1 MAFVFDE
8 LYYKTL
14 GEMAEFLD
22 SGQAEF
28 ITVCKRIHVYPYSV
42 QSTDIVTKYELSL
55 EYTQIC
61 NH

>member
-1 MAFVFDE
+1 MVFAPPLPGPETRDMAFDFDE

-28 ITVCKRIHVYPYSV
+28 ITVFDGSEYNTRIPA
-42 QSTDIVTKYELSL
+42 
-55 EYTQIC
+55 
-61 NH
+61 

>member
-8 LYYKTL
+8 FYYKTL

-28 ITVCKRIHVYPYSV
+28 ITVCKRIHVYPLR
-42 QSTDIVTKYELSL
+42 TL
-55 EYTQIC
+55 
-61 NH
+61 